1 MKINYQKCFSPK
13 GTLINGP
20 LTIIPE
26 INLDKRGFFQESWN
40 KKDFN
45 EVLSKNNQKEEF
57 FVQDNHSKS
66 IKGTLRGL
74 HFQRTPY
81 AQGKLVR
88 CIKGEIFDV
97 AVDLRKNSKTFG
109 KYYSLI
115 ISDKSEYSF
124 YIPEG
129 FAHGFLCLSDKCI
142 VHYKCSEYRH
152 KESETTLDWRDQ
164 TVNIKWPIKK
174 PILSD
179 KDKIGKNLEFFR

>member
-1 MKINYQKCFSPK
+1 MNEMKIKNVNITGLK
-13 GTLINGP
+13 
-20 LTIIPE
+20 IIKTKMFY
-26 INLDKRGFFQESWN
+26 DSRGFFKEVFRN
-40 KKDFN
+40 NLIKKDFKFD
-45 EVLSKNNQKEEF
+45 VMSSSKKN
-57 FVQDNHSKS
+57 V
-66 IKGTLRGL
+66 IRGL
-74 HFQRTPY
+74 HIQTKKPQAKVITVVF
-81 AQGKLVR
+81 GK
-88 CIKGEIFDV
+88 IMDV

-152 KESETTLDWRDQ
+152 KESETTLNWRDQ
-164 TVNIKWPIKK
+164 KVKIKWPVKK
-174 PILSD
+174 PILSK

>member
-1 MKINYQKCFSPK
+1 MKIKNVNISCLK
-13 GTLINGP
+13 
-20 LTIIPE
+20 IIE
-26 INLDKRGFFQESWN
+26 TKMFFDNRGFFKEVFRN
-40 KKDFN
+40 NLIKKNFKFD
-45 EVLSKNNQKEEF
+45 VMSSSKKN
-57 FVQDNHSKS
+57 V
-66 IKGTLRGL
+66 IRGL
-74 HFQRTPY
+74 HIQTKKPQ
-81 AQGKLVR
+81 AKVITVVLGK
-88 CIKGEIFDV
+88 IMDV

-129 FAHGFLCLSDKCI
+129 FAHGFLCLSNKCI

-164 TVNIKWPIKK
+164 EVKIKWPIKK
-174 PILSD
+174 PIMSK

>member
-1 MKINYQKCFSPK
+1 MKIKNVNITGLK
-13 GTLINGP
+13 
-20 LTIIPE
+20 IIKTKMFY
-26 INLDKRGFFQESWN
+26 DSRGFFKEVFRN
-40 KKDFN
+40 NLIKKNFKFD
-45 EVLSKNNQKEEF
+45 VMSSSKKN
-57 FVQDNHSKS
+57 V
-66 IKGTLRGL
+66 IRGL
-74 HFQRTPY
+74 HIQTKKPQ
-81 AQGKLVR
+81 AKVITVVSGK
-88 CIKGEIFDV
+88 IMDV

-152 KESETTLDWRDQ
+152 KESETTLNWRDQ
-164 TVNIKWPIKK
+164 EVKIKWPIKK
-174 PILSD
+174 PILSK

>member
-1 MKINYQKCFSPK
+1 MDIYNKVRDIIIDVVTKRYNQLDIKTLNLITCEQPK
-13 GTLINGP
+13 NFKF
-20 LTIIPE
+20 
-26 INLDKRGFFQESWN
+26 DVMSSS
-40 KKDFN
+40 KKN
-45 EVLSKNNQKEEF
+45 V
-57 FVQDNHSKS
+57 
-66 IKGTLRGL
+66 IRGL
-74 HFQRTPY
+74 HIQTKKPQ
-81 AQGKLVR
+81 AKVITVVLGK
-88 CIKGEIFDV
+88 IMDV

-129 FAHGFLCLSDKCI
+129 FAHGFLCLSNKCI

-164 TVNIKWPIKK
+164 EVKIKWPIKK
-174 PILSD
+174 PIMSK

>member
-1 MKINYQKCFSPK
+1 MKIKNVYITGLK
-13 GTLINGP
+13 
-20 LTIIPE
+20 IIKTKMFY
-26 INLDKRGFFQESWN
+26 DSRGFFKEVFRN
-40 KKDFN
+40 NLIKKNFKFD
-45 EVLSKNNQKEEF
+45 VMSSSKKN
-57 FVQDNHSKS
+57 V
-66 IKGTLRGL
+66 IRGL
-74 HFQRTPY
+74 HIQTKKPQAKVITVVF
-81 AQGKLVR
+81 GK
-88 CIKGEIFDV
+88 IMDV

-129 FAHGFLCLSDKCI
+129 FAHGFLCLSNKCI

-164 TVNIKWPIKK
+164 EVKIKWPIKK
-174 PILSD
+174 PILSK

>member
-1 MKINYQKCFSPK
+1 MKIKNVNITGLK
-13 GTLINGP
+13 
-20 LTIIPE
+20 IIKTKMFY
-26 INLDKRGFFQESWN
+26 DSRGFFKEVFRN
-40 KKDFN
+40 NLIKKNFKFD
-45 EVLSKNNQKEEF
+45 VMSSSKKN
-57 FVQDNHSKS
+57 V
-66 IKGTLRGL
+66 IRGL
-74 HFQRTPY
+74 HIQTKKPQ
-81 AQGKLVR
+81 AKVITVVSGK
-88 CIKGEIFDV
+88 IMDV

-164 TVNIKWPIKK
+164 TVKINWPIKK
-174 PILSD
+174 PILSK
-179 KDKIGKNLEFFR
+179 KDKIGKNLEFFK

>member
-1 MKINYQKCFSPK
+1 MKLKNTKISDLK
-13 GTLINGP
+13 
-20 LTIIPE
+20 IIQTKMFF
-26 INLDKRGFFQESWN
+26 DKRGFF
-40 KKDFN
+40 K
-45 EVLSKNNQKEEF
+45 EVFKNNLIKKNF
-57 FVQDNHSKS
+57 KFDVMSSSKKNV
-66 IKGTLRGL
+66 IRGL
-74 HFQRTPY
+74 HIQTKKPQ
-81 AQGKLVR
+81 AKVITVVSGK
-88 CIKGEIFDV
+88 IMDV